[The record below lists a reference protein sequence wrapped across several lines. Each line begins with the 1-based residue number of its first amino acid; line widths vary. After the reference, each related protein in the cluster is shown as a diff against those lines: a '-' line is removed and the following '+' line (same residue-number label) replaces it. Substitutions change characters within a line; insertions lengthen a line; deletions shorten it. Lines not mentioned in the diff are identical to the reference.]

1 MTVVAL
7 LAVFSAVLSWKDWF
21 SFQNNVLTTVLAV
34 VGVFGFVGRA
44 LVWIVSRLHAPIG
57 FAFSVTYLPE
67 DPEAIPKL
75 KYRYVRPRSGSVATN
90 RNLLR
95 PYVAFSG
102 GDLAIAGAHADLTI
116 EGRYA
121 LYERWFQINPAAF
134 LSLEKRNWLGNWKPI
149 AVSILLPLTV
159 AGREKLST
167 GQVEVLGLNEFY
179 IASTGV
185 KANVFLI
192 DTLIVKRWLQGRN
205 RGYGFPGLTI
215 KHIADLW
222 DASPDAW
229 FLIEPDSTRLT
240 KKLLEEP
247 LRFKKAPPRQGN
259 ESELY
264 EFHYENDIVGEKVTK
279 LYEQLVGNIN
289 KCRSWRIYEVP

>member
-1 MTVVAL
+1 MTMIAL
-7 LAVFSAVLSWKDWF
+7 LAVFSAVMSWNDWF
-21 SFQNNVLTTVLAV
+21 PFQNNVLATVLAV
-34 VGVFGFVGRA
+34 IGGFGFVGRT

-57 FAFSVTYLPE
+57 FAFPVTYLPE
-67 DPEAIPKL
+67 DPEAIPRP
-75 KYRYVRPRSGSVATN
+75 KYRYVRPRSGSVPTN

-95 PYVAFSG
+95 PYVAFSAD
-102 GDLAIAGAHADLTI
+102 DLAIAGAHAHLTI
-116 EGRYA
+116 AGRYT

-134 LSLEKRNWLGNWKPI
+134 LSLEKRNWLGKWKPI
-149 AVSILLPLTV
+149 AVSILLPLTA
-159 AGREKLST
+159 AGHTKLST
-167 GQVEVLGLNEFY
+167 GEVEVLGLNEFY
-179 IASTGV
+179 IASIGM

-240 KKLLEEP
+240 KKLLEAP
-247 LRFKKAPPRQGN
+247 LRFKKAPPPG
-259 ESELY
+259 
-264 EFHYENDIVGEKVTK
+264 
-279 LYEQLVGNIN
+279 
-289 KCRSWRIYEVP
+289 